1 MPDDVPKEGEPIPSV
16 DPEDLRR
23 RWNIRP
29 PWTSE
34 TLQAATSR
42 EVNSS
47 AVSRRDG
54 LIRMLADF
62 KDGQLLA
69 PWRHG
74 EELDEAVFR
83 VAATFPMRVLRQRV
97 YKIAGDEI
105 FGFDP
110 NAFVQRL
117 VEETGISQVWEQIPT
132 TIAEGG
138 WSLNFIRVTFKGQT
152 SSGLQH
158 LPDEREAKRCA
169 REVLWDA
176 WNKYFQLQPPQR
188 DDRETYAHVV
198 AILFADFVIDN
209 LDLARQRIAVCAN
222 GSEGAEPFA
231 ILTELERKAKAW
243 RP

>member
-1 MPDDVPKEGEPIPSV
+1 MADGVPKADELIPSV

-23 RWNIRP
+23 RWNIKP

-34 TLQAATSR
+34 TLQEAAGR
-42 EVNSS
+42 KVNSW

-54 LIRMLADF
+54 MVRMLANF
-62 KDGQLLA
+62 NDGQLLA

-74 EELDEAVFR
+74 VELDDAVFR
-83 VAATFPMRVLRQRV
+83 VAATCPMRVVRQGV

-117 VEETGISQVWEQIPT
+117 VEETGISHVWEPIPDRLP
-132 TIAEGG
+132 EGG
-138 WSLNFIRVTFKGQT
+138 WSFNFIRATFSQT
-152 SSGLQH
+152 PPDLQH

-176 WNKYFQLQPPQR
+176 WSKYFQLEPPQR
-188 DDRETYAHVV
+188 DDRQTNAHIV
-198 AILFADFVIDN
+198 ALLFADFVIDN
-209 LDLARQRIAVCAN
+209 LDLARQLMSLF
-222 GSEGAEPFA
+222 GSGAEGVEPFA

-243 RP
+243 VP

>member
-1 MPDDVPKEGEPIPSV
+1 MPDVPKEGEPIPSV
-16 DPEDLRR
+16 APEDLKR

-34 TLQAATSR
+34 TLHAATSH
-42 EVNSS
+42 EGNTW
-47 AVSRRDG
+47 AVTRRDG
-54 LIRMLADF
+54 MIRMLADF

-69 PWRHG
+69 PWRHV

-83 VAATFPMRVLRQRV
+83 VAAIFPMRVLRQGV

-117 VEETGISQVWEQIPT
+117 VEETGILHVWELIPT
-132 TIAEGG
+132 RIPEGG
-138 WSLNFIRVTFKGQT
+138 WSLNFMRATCKGQT
-152 SSGLQH
+152 PSGLQH
-158 LPDEREAKRCA
+158 LPDECEAKRCA

-188 DDRETYAHVV
+188 EDRETYAHVV

-209 LDLARQRIAVCAN
+209 LDLARQLMAVFGN
-222 GSEGAEPFA
+222 SGQSVEPFA
-231 ILTELERKAKAW
+231 ILTELERKAKTW
-243 RP
+243 GP

>member
-1 MPDDVPKEGEPIPSV
+1 MPDDISEEGELIPSV
-16 DPEDLRR
+16 DPEGLRR

-34 TLQAATSR
+34 TLQAATSH

-47 AVSRRDG
+47 AASRRDG
-54 LIRMLADF
+54 MIRMLADF
-62 KDGQLLA
+62 KGGQLLA

-74 EELDEAVFR
+74 EELDDVVFR
-83 VAATFPMRVLRQRV
+83 VAATLPMRVMRQRA

-117 VEETGISQVWEQIPT
+117 IEETGISHTWDPIPT
-132 TIAEGG
+132 KIPEGDYVFITIFVDEGE
-138 WSLNFIRVTFKGQT
+138 T
-152 SSGLQH
+152 
-158 LPDEREAKRCA
+158 KRRA

-188 DDRETYAHVV
+188 DDRDTYAHAL

-209 LDLARQRIAVCAN
+209 LDLTQQLISVC
-222 GSEGAEPFA
+222 GSGGEGVEPYA
-231 ILTELERKAKAW
+231 ILTELERRARAW